1 MSEHR
6 HPSPN
11 RHPSRV
17 GRGAPR
23 RVAAACGCR
32 APGPAESPA
41 PPPAEVP
48 TLPGARALRV
58 GSPRRAHPLP
68 VCFSVKI
75 LYYHY
80 PRYYPRRDDIIRG
93 IIRAATATAAA
104 GPARLRP
111 PPGRREASSPALRIH
126 CGSESGRAGG
136 GGPGW
141 SASRQYLQRGGAGRG
156 GSGFALPPPRRRTSQ
171 ACQGPS
177 QSPDSADTDRLG
189 RRRGRA
195 YETGDWRPQSGP
207 LSPPLPTPPLPLPS
221 LSSHLASDPI
231 HQGDTTSRCDGEGCR
246 DAATG
251 RNRPQQVAIS
261 HDNPQQP
268 ATTRNKPR
276 YGVRAGTGPRGGEGR
291 RR

>member
-41 PPPAEVP
+41 PPPAEFP

-156 GSGFALPPPRRRTSQ
+156 GAGSDSLCPRPAGERLRRVRDRVSRLTVLTRTGSDAGGAARTRQ
-171 ACQGPS
+171 ATG
-177 QSPDSADTDRLG
+177 G
-189 RRRGRA
+189 RNRA
-195 YETGDWRPQSGP
+195 RY
-207 LSPPLPTPPLPLPS
+207 PLPSPPLPS
-221 LSSHLASDPI
+221 LSPPSPP
-231 HQGDTTSRCDGEGCR
+231 TSPQTPYTKGIRRHGVMGKVAGMPQQ
-246 DAATG
+246 AATG
-251 RNRPQQVAIS
+251 RNKSQ
-261 HDNPQQP
+261 
-268 ATTRNKPR
+268 
-276 YGVRAGTGPRGGEGR
+276 
-291 RR
+291 